1 MNIWEIA
8 TNYYQY
14 FLRGTRTTIL
24 ISLLTVFCGSILGC
38 LIAFMRL
45 SKFKPLEKFAS
56 IYITVIRGTPML
68 VQLYIVYYQLDFISY
83 PTGTLFGVDLER
95 ALPCIIALS
104 INSSAYVAE
113 IIRAGIQ
120 AVDKGQMEGAR
131 SCGMTN
137 AQAMRY
143 VVMPQAVKNILP
155 AIGNEFVTMVKE
167 TSIIQYLG
175 IGDLMYNNGIVVTS
189 TYNPLP
195 CYYISAIIYLALNI
209 ILGKGLNLLEQPT
222 AGKIYFEG
230 EDITAKGFDV
240 NRHRQKVGMVFQQFN
255 LFNNLTVL
263 ENITISLTKVKKQS
277 EEESK
282 EKALKLLK
290 RVGLEDKANA
300 YPSQLSGGQKQR
312 IAIVRALAM
321 EPDVLLFDEP
331 TSALDPEMVGEVL
344 QVISDL
350 ARDGITMVVVTHEMG
365 FARKVGTRVLF
376 TDGGQIAEQGTPE
389 EIFEHPQNARTKE
402 FLSKVIN
409 VI

>member
-68 VQLYIVYYQLDFISY
+68 VQLYIVYYQLDFIRY
-83 PTGTLFGVDLER
+83 PTGTLFDVDLER

-120 AVDKGQMEGAR
+120 AVDKGQ
-131 SCGMTN
+131 MTN

-209 ILGKGLNLLEQPT
+209 ILGKGLN
-222 AGKIYFEG
+222 IFEG
-230 EDITAKGFDV
+230 RLRK
-240 NRHRQKVGMVFQQFN
+240 
-255 LFNNLTVL
+255 
-263 ENITISLTKVKKQS
+263 S
-277 EEESK
+277 E
-282 EKALKLLK
+282 
-290 RVGLEDKANA
+290 R
-300 YPSQLSGGQKQR
+300 
-312 IAIVRALAM
+312 
-321 EPDVLLFDEP
+321 
-331 TSALDPEMVGEVL
+331 
-344 QVISDL
+344 
-350 ARDGITMVVVTHEMG
+350 
-365 FARKVGTRVLF
+365 
-376 TDGGQIAEQGTPE
+376 
-389 EIFEHPQNARTKE
+389 
-402 FLSKVIN
+402 
-409 VI
+409 

>member
-1 MNIWEIA
+1 MLTFVYIFTKSFSTLFRLFIQRYDLERTPRAFSLLAFSNINIQCISVSPTKEKPQHMNIWEIA

-83 PTGTLFGVDLER
+83 PTGTLFDVDLER

-175 IGDLMYNNGIVVTS
+175 IGDLMYNNGIVVTA

-209 ILGKGLNLLEQPT
+209 ILGKGLN
-222 AGKIYFEG
+222 IFEG
-230 EDITAKGFDV
+230 
-240 NRHRQKVGMVFQQFN
+240 R
-255 LFNNLTVL
+255 L
-263 ENITISLTKVKKQS
+263 KKS
-277 EEESK
+277 E
-282 EKALKLLK
+282 
-290 RVGLEDKANA
+290 R
-300 YPSQLSGGQKQR
+300 
-312 IAIVRALAM
+312 
-321 EPDVLLFDEP
+321 
-331 TSALDPEMVGEVL
+331 
-344 QVISDL
+344 
-350 ARDGITMVVVTHEMG
+350 
-365 FARKVGTRVLF
+365 
-376 TDGGQIAEQGTPE
+376 
-389 EIFEHPQNARTKE
+389 
-402 FLSKVIN
+402 
-409 VI
+409 

>member
-1 MNIWEIA
+1 MTIWEIA

-38 LIAFMRL
+38 LIALMRL
-45 SKFKPLEKFAS
+45 SKAKALQKFAS

-68 VQLYIVYYQLDFISY
+68 VQLYIVYHQLDFIPY
-83 PTGTLFGVDLER
+83 PTGSIFGVDLER

-137 AQAMRY
+137 GQAMRY

-209 ILGKGLNLLEQPT
+209 ILGKGLN
-222 AGKIYFEG
+222 IFEG
-230 EDITAKGFDV
+230 RLRK
-240 NRHRQKVGMVFQQFN
+240 
-255 LFNNLTVL
+255 
-263 ENITISLTKVKKQS
+263 S
-277 EEESK
+277 E
-282 EKALKLLK
+282 
-290 RVGLEDKANA
+290 R
-300 YPSQLSGGQKQR
+300 
-312 IAIVRALAM
+312 
-321 EPDVLLFDEP
+321 
-331 TSALDPEMVGEVL
+331 
-344 QVISDL
+344 
-350 ARDGITMVVVTHEMG
+350 
-365 FARKVGTRVLF
+365 
-376 TDGGQIAEQGTPE
+376 
-389 EIFEHPQNARTKE
+389 
-402 FLSKVIN
+402 
-409 VI
+409 